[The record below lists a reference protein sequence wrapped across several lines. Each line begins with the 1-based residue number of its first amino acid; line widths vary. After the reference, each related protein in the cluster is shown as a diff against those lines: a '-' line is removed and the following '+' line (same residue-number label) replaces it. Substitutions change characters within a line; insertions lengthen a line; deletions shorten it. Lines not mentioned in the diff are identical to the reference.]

1 MAEYKCQTCCHSSV
15 CALRKNYEQF
25 TNEIREKEKL
35 LEFKGFRAIPICD
48 HHAVYKINKKDLENR
63 SDQIDR

>member
-25 TNEIREKEKL
+25 INEIREKEKL
-35 LEFKGFRAIPICD
+35 LEFKDFRAIPICD
-48 HHAVYKINKKDLENR
+48 HHAVHKINIKDLENR
-63 SDQIDR
+63 SEQNAR